1 MVTRTLDSTLAEASP
16 GTSSGTS
23 SEYEDEEEEEEEEE
37 YMPPCRSAALAI
49 VSCPLCG
56 RQVTAK
62 TLRYSHKC
70 GRSFHLEEREEEH
83 RKLAEIAVLSRMGQA
98 NKQYNV
104 HKPPQAHPIE
114 HRMEPRSSQ
123 AHPVEHPKERR
134 LENIPSTPNKYGHLF
149 KMLSR

>member
-1 MVTRTLDSTLAEASP
+1 MVARTLDSTLAETSS

-23 SEYEDEEEEEEEEE
+23 SDEEEEEEE

-70 GRSFHLEEREEEH
+70 GRSFCIEEREEEH
-83 RKLAEIAVLSRMGQA
+83 RKLAEIAVLARMGQT
-98 NKQYNV
+98 NKQQMV
-104 HKPPQAHPIE
+104 HKPLPVHPIE
-114 HRMEPRSSQ
+114 HRMEPR
-123 AHPVEHPKERR
+123 
-134 LENIPSTPNKYGHLF
+134 LENIPIKPNTYDHLF
-149 KMLSR
+149 KF